1 MHVLLQN
8 YKVLGYKLRIY
19 FNATPF
25 LATTGGVGSCSD
37 RVIDLIALCGQNI
50 FKNVKLDILNFVC
63 HFYKDKLVAQN

>member
-1 MHVLLQN
+1 VLLQN

-25 LATTGGVGSCSD
+25 LDTTGGVGSCSD

-50 FKNVKLDILNFVC
+50 FKKCETGYFEFCMSFL
-63 HFYKDKLVAQN
+63 QG